1 MLLKKLTGIALL
13 IMAAALSACNLSSQ
27 FASVNEVA
35 LSRPALEMSPTNTLA
50 VTANATRTAFAAP
63 TITVL
68 GDDDI
73 ATRPASQA
81 QLAAGTATVPP
92 PADVCSLKSTGDFD
106 VNVRV
111 GPGTEFKIMS
121 ALPAG
126 QYMVVIKKAANGW
139 LQIPWGREA
148 VGWISPKVV
157 TLYGPCDRLSTD
169 LATEMASPPTL
180 TPTPTAM
187 FGFTMNIP
195 LNHLVTKVD
204 VGSIPAGTTVTLS
217 TTMFTGTEYHYD
229 IMTVDGRHETA
240 LDSQLAISETGGTLP
255 FPTPTP
261 YVYVATPTAFFGSEI
276 GMNGYHVV
284 TTTKVGDIPAG
295 TEVTLGS
302 AMYNGQYWTYN
313 IVTKDGKFADAKE
326 SELAYRMNEQGATA
340 TLIPVFTATAPVMS
354 LPTDVSPSDVV
365 IPDGVCTVTAKSVT
379 NLVAAPNAS
388 KVVGVLQPGP
398 WVQVGATNGQGW
410 YKVTI
415 WTDGSQ
421 GWANINTVTLH
432 GPCDA
437 LPVEGG
443 G

>member
-1 MLLKKLTGIALL
+1 MMLFKKLTASTLL
-13 IMAAALSACNLSSQ
+13 IMAVSLSACNLSSQ
-27 FASVNEVA
+27 LAAVDEVA
-35 LSRPALEMSPTNTLA
+35 LNPPTLNARPTRTPIFSPT
-50 VTANATRTAFAAP
+50 RTPFAAP

-68 GDDDI
+68 GESN
-73 ATRPASQA
+73 AVNKPVSQSQA
-81 QLAAGTATVPP
+81 GSVPSTALP

-126 QYMVVIKKAANGW
+126 QYMGVIKKAANGW
-139 LQIPWGREA
+139 LQIPWGRTA
-148 VGWISPKVV
+148 VGWVSPKVV
-157 TLYGPCDRLSTD
+157 TLYGPCDRLSND
-169 LATEMASPPTL
+169 LATEIASPPTL
-180 TPTPTAM
+180 TPTPTGM
-187 FGFTMNIP
+187 FGFNMNIP
-195 LNHLVTKVD
+195 LNHLITKVD
-204 VGSIPAGTTVTLS
+204 VGSIPAGTTVMVS
-217 TTMFTGTEYHYD
+217 TTMFDGTEYIYD
-229 IMTVDGRHETA
+229 IMTADGRYEKA
-240 LDSQLAISETGGTLP
+240 RDSQLVISKTGGSLP

-261 YVYVATPTAFFGSEI
+261 YVYAATPTAFFSNEI

-302 AMYNGQYWTYN
+302 AMYNGEYWTYN
-313 IVTKDGKFADAKE
+313 IVTKDGKSAEAKQ
-326 SELAYRMNEQGATA
+326 SELAYRVNEQGSTA

-379 NLVAAPNAS
+379 NLYDAPNS
-388 KVVGVLQPGP
+388 STVVGVLQPGP
-398 WVQVGATNGQGW
+398 WAQVGARNSQGW

-415 WTDGSQ
+415 WTDGRQ
-421 GWANINTVTLH
+421 GWTTTATVTLH

-437 LPVEGG
+437 LPVE
-443 G
+443 

>member
-1 MLLKKLTGIALL
+1 MLFKKLTGITLL
-13 IMAAALSACNLSSQ
+13 IAAALGACNLSSQ
-27 FASVNEVA
+27 FSAANEVA

-50 VTANATRTAFAAP
+50 ITANPTRTAFAAP

-68 GDDDI
+68 GGDDI

-81 QLAAGTATVPP
+81 QLAARTATVPP
-92 PADVCSLKSTGDFD
+92 PADICSLKSAGDFD

-111 GPGTEFKIMS
+111 GPGTEFKILS

-126 QYMVVIKKAANGW
+126 QYMGVIKKSANGW
-139 LQIPWGREA
+139 LQVPWGREA

-157 TLYGPCDRLSTD
+157 TLYGPCDRLSND
-169 LATEMASPPTL
+169 LATEIASPPTL

-204 VGSIPAGTTVTLS
+204 VGSIPAGTTVMIS

-240 LDSQLAISETGGTLP
+240 LDSQLAISKTGGTLP

-261 YVYVATPTAFFGSEI
+261 YVFVATPTAFFGNEI
-276 GMNGYHVV
+276 GMIGYHVV
-284 TTTKVGDIPAG
+284 TTAKVGDIPAG

-302 AMYNGQYWTYN
+302 AMYNGEYWTYS
-313 IVTKDGKFADAKE
+313 IFTKDGKSAEAKQ
-326 SELAYRMNEQGATA
+326 SELAYRVNDQGATA

-354 LPTDVSPSDVV
+354 LPTGSSSSDVV
-365 IPDGVCTVTAKSVT
+365 IPEGMCTVTAKSVT
-379 NLVAAPNAS
+379 NLVAAPNS
-388 KVVGVLQPGP
+388 STVVGVLNPGP
-398 WVQVGATNGQGW
+398 WAQVGATNGQGW

-421 GWANINTVTLH
+421 GWATTSTITLH
-432 GPCDA
+432 GPCDT
-437 LPVEGG
+437 LPVE
-443 G
+443 

>member
-1 MLLKKLTGIALL
+1 MMLFKKLTASALL
-13 IMAAALSACNLSSQ
+13 IMAVSLGACNLSTQ
-27 FASVNEVA
+27 LAAVDEVA
-35 LSRPALEMSPTNTLA
+35 LNPPTLDVRPTRTPIFSPT
-50 VTANATRTAFAAP
+50 RTPFAAP

-68 GDDDI
+68 GEKN
-73 ATRPASQA
+73 AVNKPVSQS
-81 QLAAGTATVPP
+81 QVGSVPSTALP
-92 PADVCSLKSTGDFD
+92 PADICSLKSTGDFD

-111 GPGTEFKIMS
+111 RPGTEFKIMS

-126 QYMVVIKKAANGW
+126 QYMVVIKKAENGW
-139 LQIPWGREA
+139 LQIPWGRET
-148 VGWISPKVV
+148 VGWVSPKVV
-157 TLYGPCDRLSTD
+157 TLYGPCDILSSN
-169 LATEMASPPTL
+169 LETELASPPTL

-204 VGSIPAGTTVTLS
+204 VGSIPAGTTVMIS
-217 TTMFTGTEYHYD
+217 TTMFTGSEYIYE
-229 IMTVDGRHETA
+229 IMTADGRYEKA
-240 LDSQLAISETGGTLP
+240 RDSQLVISETGGTLL

-261 YVYVATPTAFFGSEI
+261 YVYVATPTAFFGIEI

-313 IVTKDGKFADAKE
+313 IVTKDGKYADAKQ
-326 SELAYRMNEQGATA
+326 SELAYHVTNEQGAA
-340 TLIPVFTATAPVMS
+340 TLIPVFTATPPVLS
-354 LPTDVSPSDVV
+354 LPTDTLPSDVV
-365 IPDGVCTVTAKSVT
+365 IPDGVCTLTAKSVT
-379 NLVAAPNAS
+379 NLYAAPNS
-388 KVVGVLQPGP
+388 STVVGILNPGP
-398 WVQVGATNGQGW
+398 WAQVDAKNGQGW

-421 GWANINTVTLH
+421 GWTTIGTVTLH

-437 LPVEGG
+437 LPVE
-443 G
+443 